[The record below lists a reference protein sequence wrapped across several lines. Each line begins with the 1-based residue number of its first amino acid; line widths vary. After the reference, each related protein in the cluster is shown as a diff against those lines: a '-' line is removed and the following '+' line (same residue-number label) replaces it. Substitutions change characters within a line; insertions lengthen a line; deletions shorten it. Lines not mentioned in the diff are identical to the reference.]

1 MMTSR
6 TGWRRRLA
14 WAGVVL
20 LTGLLAAD
28 AGARG
33 GFGGGGG
40 GGHGGGGRG
49 GGGGHHRGG
58 GGGGF
63 GGGGFHQ
70 GGQAGSHGS
79 FNRGSQGGSHG
90 GRQGASRGDRQG
102 GRSDRQSQDQRGQR
116 QDQRGQPQDQRGQR
130 QDQRSDRASDAQD
143 QRSDRAS
150 DAQDQRSDRASD
162 AQDNRNQA
170 RDDRQQHQEGLQ
182 DNRQKAID
190 NRQDDRQ
197 DFYEE
202 NRWGWGYGGPG
213 TYGAGGLFAGLII
226 GAAIASIPQDSQ
238 TVYVQDTKYYY
249 SSGTYYQ
256 DAPSG
261 DGYVVAQAPTGA
273 EVQSLPDAT
282 SNVKSG
288 SGETYQYVNGT
299 YYDEKPADTPDAA
312 PSYEVVDAP
321 LGAMVPDLPK
331 DAKQQKVGDD
341 TYFEYADTWYKPF
354 YSGSDVVY
362 QVIDKPAGA

>member
-1 MMTSR
+1 MMISR
-6 TGWRRRLA
+6 AGWRRRLA

-33 GFGGGGG
+33 RFGGGGG
-40 GGHGGGGRG
+40 GGGGRG
-49 GGGGHHRGG
+49 GGGGHYGGG

-79 FNRGSQGGSHG
+79 FNRHSQGGSYG
-90 GRQGASRGDRQG
+90 GRQGASRGDRQGSRSDPRRSQGGSYGERQGASRGDRQG
-102 GRSDRQSQDQRGQR
+102 GRSDR
-116 QDQRGQPQDQRGQR
+116 QPQDQRGQR

-143 QRSDRAS
+143 SRSDRAS
-150 DAQDQRSDRASD
+150 DAQDS
-162 AQDNRNQA
+162 RNQA

-182 DNRQKAID
+182 DSRQNAID

-321 LGAMVPDLPK
+321 LGAMVPDLPE

>member
-1 MMTSR
+1 MTTSR
-6 TGWRRRLA
+6 TEWRRLLV

-33 GFGGGGG
+33 GFGGGGRGG
-40 GGHGGGGRG
+40 GGHGGGG
-49 GGGGHHRGG
+49 GHQRGG

-130 QDQRSDRASDAQD
+130 QD

>member
-150 DAQDQRSDRASD
+150 DAQD
-162 AQDNRNQA
+162 NRNQA

-202 NRWGWGYGGPG
+202 NRWGWGYHGSG

>member
-33 GFGGGGG
+33 RFGGGGG
-40 GGHGGGGRG
+40 GGHGGGGRGGGGGHYGGG

-143 QRSDRAS
+143 
-150 DAQDQRSDRASD
+150 
-162 AQDNRNQA
+162 NRNQA

-182 DNRQKAID
+182 DSRQNAID
-190 NRQDDRQ
+190 NRQDNRQ

-321 LGAMVPDLPK
+321 LGAMVPDLPE